1 MQRRCV
7 KPAERPRKTAQTF
20 FVLDADTH
28 EPICF
33 TTGTASCTAT
43 AGAQESLGLAAA
55 ILSPQPGETL
65 VVADTEHFTVKLLDH
80 IKSRTKFDLLVPMP
94 ARRARLDALRAL
106 PSETF
111 TPHWAGYATAKLP
124 YIPSRGK
131 SGPFYQYAQRT
142 GECPEEYHFKV
153 FVATT
158 DRDEVPALTDEFP
171 KRWRVEEFFNANQAL
186 GWNRA
191 GTCNLNIR
199 YGQMTMALLAEAA
212 LCQFRRRIGL
222 PEKDWDAKHLAHA
235 YLQGLE
241 GDVRVDGAG
250 ETVIVTYY
258 NARDAGQFRRHYED
272 LPAKL
277 KAEGIDARLPWLY
290 DFKLDFRFR

>member
-1 MQRRCV
+1 MRLDQTAAERVQPRLALQLVHVAALCVTGVRAGRCLNQRGFALANGLPFLATDMAVHELLATRTIADSQRLQVALGKIRLASGHYRARVLALDPHRMLSYSKRHMQRRCV
-7 KPAERPRKTAQTF
+7 KPAERPRKTAQTY

-43 AGAQESLGLAAA
+43 AGAKESLRLAAA
-55 ILSPQPGETL
+55 ILCPQPGQTL
-65 VVADTEHFTVKLLDH
+65 VVADTEHFTVELLDH
-80 IKSRTKFDLLVPMP
+80 IKGRTKFDLLVPMP

-186 GWNRA
+186 G
-191 GTCNLNIR
+191 
-199 YGQMTMALLAEAA
+199 
-212 LCQFRRRIGL
+212 
-222 PEKDWDAKHLAHA
+222 
-235 YLQGLE
+235 
-241 GDVRVDGAG
+241 
-250 ETVIVTYY
+250 
-258 NARDAGQFRRHYED
+258 
-272 LPAKL
+272 
-277 KAEGIDARLPWLY
+277 
-290 DFKLDFRFR
+290 